1 MQGATSCYSIF
12 LVVLLCL
19 LGLWYLLTRPTYV
32 ERTNVPHREHHCHR
46 EVPKHE
52 YFEKENEEMT
62 VDEDE
67 DEEEEETL
75 TEEESVETDQNEKP
89 PPIAFNE
96 SEAPVCTPPL
106 SQRLVDFSD
115 TLVTEE
121 ERGNTRKTADNAD
134 QVQSVNER
142 FDAAKRKTV
151 ENRLKPGIYNQQQR
165 RKIVETLLRRPACS
179 RRVRSW
185 RTENSDILRGDVIP
199 KSNDSWGVL
208 KMGRNNPL
216 VDLHP
221 GALGPMSGMV
231 GQWNSEENVPS
242 NIFEENEI
250 LF

>member
-1 MQGATSCYSIF
+1 MQGSASCFTVF
-12 LVVLLCL
+12 LIVLLCL

-32 ERTNVPHREHHCHR
+32 ERNTNKPQREMCYRDVPQ
-46 EVPKHE
+46 HE
-52 YFEKENEEMT
+52 YFEKEPVPDEEEGMAIG
-62 VDEDE
+62 EE
-67 DEEEEETL
+67 EEEEETL
-75 TEEESVETDQNEKP
+75 TEEESVESDPNQEQQP
-89 PPIAFNE
+89 V
-96 SEAPVCTPPL
+96 APNCTPPL
-106 SQRLVDFSD
+106 SQNLIDFSD

-121 ERGNTRKTADNAD
+121 ERGTIRKTTDNAE

-151 ENRLKPGIYNQQQR
+151 ENRLKPGVYNQQQR

-208 KMGRNNPL
+208 KMGRNNPM

-221 GALGPMSGMV
+221 GALGPMSGMD

-242 NIFEENEI
+242 NIFEENEMY
-250 LF
+250 L